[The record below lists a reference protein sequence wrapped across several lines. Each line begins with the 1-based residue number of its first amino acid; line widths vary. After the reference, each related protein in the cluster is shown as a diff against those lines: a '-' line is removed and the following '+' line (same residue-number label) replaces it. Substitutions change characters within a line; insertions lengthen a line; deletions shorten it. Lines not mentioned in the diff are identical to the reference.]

1 MKKLLEIPKFNE
13 KQIEKQAEKQIK
25 FLKTIYPFLEDEEN
39 WNEGAIELRPLQRSK
54 DVKYL
59 KSFNAW
65 HLQDKDIDALKK
77 FLSLINGKGYC
88 LYFSGFTLDYQKE
101 VLKADGKKYQKGK
114 INNENSLFTC
124 ILSADFDGISAEE
137 FKESKQRLLD
147 IGIETIDVFTGH
159 GFQSHILLNHQVLDK
174 DIFKKFT
181 ELLTSKGF
189 KVDPAI
195 VDSARI
201 LRMPYSFNCK
211 ALDKNS
217 KYYDAK
223 FPEILPTTDTSWTEK
238 RYHVLE
244 IFQKLQSLPD
254 VIPETHAMTE
264 IEIKAIL
271 TKPLIVAEKKK
282 EELEIKEVGRIKLQ
296 SLKDVYTM
304 IDYERL
310 PEAIQKMLAG
320 TQHGIRNQVILFII
334 PFLRNTLGLNIQTIK
349 QVMSRWAELSGKDVQ
364 FVLSEVDRIYA
375 LGFKGKYGKYTA
387 ELAQAYGYLEFNE
400 FKRDNKIVIPNSLF
414 KEFDAIADGS
424 VRIYLAMKLEEKIN
438 GVKEFTKKDIQRIA
452 DISERTVER
461 NVKDLV
467 AMGYVSK
474 RRTNRRREEEYIYY
488 LNPYFSSVE
497 GFTMLEN
504 AVAKMI
510 LNDLT
515 DGEMKLYSYL
525 CFMVG
530 KESKDCWASQK
541 KLSKKV
547 GKSGQNAIS
556 MMTDSLNQKGFIT
569 KKTFKRD
576 GIMHSIYN
584 LNY

>member
-1 MKKLLEIPKFNE
+1 MKKLFEIPKFNE
-13 KQIEKQAEKQIK
+13 AQISKQAEKQIK
-25 FLKTIYPFLEDEEN
+25 FLKAVYPFLEDEEN

-54 DVKYL
+54 DAKYL
-59 KSFNAW
+59 KSYNAW
-65 HLQDKDIDALKK
+65 HIQEKDIDALKK
-77 FLSLINGKGYC
+77 FLGMVNGKGYC
-88 LYFSGFTLDYQKE
+88 LYFSGFAFDYQKE
-101 VLKADGKKYQKGK
+101 VLKPDGKKYQKGK

-201 LRMPYSFNCK
+201 LRMPYTFNCK

-223 FPEILPTTDTSWTEK
+223 IPEILPTTDVGWTEK

-254 VIPETHAMTE
+254 VIPQTHTMTE
-264 IEIKAIL
+264 IEIKSIPTA
-271 TKPLIVAEKKK
+271 PLVVAEKKK
-282 EELEIKEVGRIKLQ
+282 KELEIKEVGRIKLQ

-320 TQHGIRNQVILFII
+320 TQHGIRNQVILFLI

-349 QVMSRWAELSGKDVQ
+349 QVMSKWAELSGKDVQ
-364 FVLSEVDRIYA
+364 FILSEVDRIYA
-375 LGFKGKYGKYTA
+375 LAFKGKYGKYTA
-387 ELAQAYGYLEFNE
+387 ELAQAYGYLEFSE
-400 FKRDNKIVIPNSLF
+400 FKRDNKIVIPNSLL
-414 KEFDAIADGS
+414 KDFDVIADGS
-424 VRIYLAMKLEEKIN
+424 VRIYLAMKLEEKIS
-438 GVKEFTKKDIQRIA
+438 GIKEYTKKDIQRIA
-452 DISERTVER
+452 DISERTIER
-461 NVKDLV
+461 NMKDLV
-467 AMGYVSK
+467 AMGYICK
-474 RRTNRRREEEYIYY
+474 RRTNRRQKEEYIFHIS
-488 LNPYFSSVE
+488 PYFSSVQ

-504 AVAKMI
+504 AVVKAM

-530 KESKDCWASQK
+530 KESKNCWASQK
-541 KLSKKV
+541 YLSEKI
-547 GKSGQNAIS
+547 GKSGHSVIS
-556 MMTDSLNQKGFIT
+556 KMTDLLSQKGFIT

-576 GIMHSIYN
+576 EIMHSVYN